1 MANKKENTSKGAVH
15 LPDTAAEDEKRRT
28 AERMA
33 GLRLRWTEATDEQ
46 RTRWLNEMPVHMG
59 AFAPAPG
66 AEPRPMFLAA
76 LGNLVEPELPLG

>member
-1 MANKKENTSKGAVH
+1 VEVLKQGRKIVGWKFKAVDNRPTSVSKRAVR
-15 LPDTAAEDEKRRT
+15 LPDTAAEDEKRRS

-46 RTRWLNEMPVHMG
+46 RTRWLDEMPGHMG

-66 AEPRPMFLAA
+66 A
-76 LGNLVEPELPLG
+76 